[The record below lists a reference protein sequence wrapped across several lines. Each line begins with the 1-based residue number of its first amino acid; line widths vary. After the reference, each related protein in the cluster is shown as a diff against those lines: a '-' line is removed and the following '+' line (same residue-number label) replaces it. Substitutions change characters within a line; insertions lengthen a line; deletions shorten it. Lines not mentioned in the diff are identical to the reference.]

1 MKLTIILD
9 HIASDRAGT
18 EGQVVKL
25 INGLHENHAIELI
38 VLRNSPWIDHA
49 RNTLPCKVTIS
60 ALGGITKP
68 QFFIGLFR
76 LVRHL
81 RRTQPDVVHTFFPIS
96 NIVGVICARLAGVR
110 AVISSRRDYGHWITP
125 SYLKATKFANRFLN
139 GIVTNSEQVKE
150 FTIRVEGVHPD
161 KIKVIYN
168 GVDIASLRRSRQAI
182 ELKSKL
188 GIPAHNKVIALVAN
202 FRPIK
207 RHDTLLKAIHLL
219 RDKYP
224 DISLLF
230 IGVDNEAEPALQGVH
245 ELVEQLDLKQKVFY
259 AQATGDIADF
269 LSIMDIGVNCSESEG
284 LSNAI
289 IEYMA
294 AGVPCVVSDGGGN
307 KDLIAENVNGL
318 TFPVGD
324 HMTLSKKL
332 ASLLDDDASRR
343 KFVEASLSIVL
354 TEMSLAA
361 MTLRFEQHYLSLSQ
375 VA

>member
-9 HIASDRAGT
+9 HISSDRAGT

-25 INGLHENHAIELI
+25 INGLRRNHDIELI
-38 VLRNSPWIDHA
+38 VLRHSPWLDQA
-49 RNTLPCKVTIS
+49 RNTLPCKVTVFPI
-60 ALGGITKP
+60 GGITKP
-68 QFFIGLFR
+68 QFFVGLFQ
-76 LVRHL
+76 LLRHL
-81 RRTQPDVVHTFFPIS
+81 RRTKPDVAHTFFPIS
-96 NIVGVICARLAGVR
+96 NIVGVICARLAGVH

-125 SYLKATKFANRFLN
+125 SYLTATKFANRFLS
-139 GIVTNSEQVKE
+139 GIVTNSDQVKE
-150 FTIRVEGVHPD
+150 FTIRVEGVSPE

-168 GVDIASLRRSRQAI
+168 GVNVEDLRRSTPAI
-182 ELKSKL
+182 ELKRKL
-188 GIPAHNKVIALVAN
+188 GIPDHNKVISLVAN

-219 RDKYP
+219 RDKHP
-224 DISLLF
+224 DVSLLF
-230 IGVDNEAEPALQGVH
+230 VGVDNEAEPALQTIH
-245 ELVEQLDLKQKVFY
+245 KLVEQLDLKQNVFY
-259 AQATGDIADF
+259 AQATGNIADF

-307 KDLIAENVNGL
+307 KDLISENVNGL

-324 HMTLSKKL
+324 HVTLSKKL
-332 ASLLDDDASRR
+332 ARLLDDETSRR
-343 KFVEASLSIVL
+343 KFVEASLSMVL

-361 MTLRFEQHYLSLSQ
+361 MTLRFEQYYESLSQ
-375 VA
+375 LV